1 MVESGEQGEAFPRC
15 RNPFKPGFGELRRAD
30 HIGRALGEEQ
40 GRGISDG
47 GGAFPDGFAMANQ
60 IRPETEADVV
70 VAMGEAFFEL
80 LGGAGDAEALG
91 WADPGVD
98 GEPRQ
103 ESRDDRCGGHLEG

>member
-1 MVESGEQGEAFPRC
+1 MVQSGEEGVAFPHR
-15 RNPFKPGFGELRRAD
+15 RNPFEPGFGEPWRAD

-40 GRGISDG
+40 GGGIGDG
-47 GGAFPDGFAMANQ
+47 VGAFPDGCAMADQ

-70 VAMGEAFFEL
+70 VAVGEAFPEL
-80 LGGAGDAEALG
+80 LRGAGDPEALG